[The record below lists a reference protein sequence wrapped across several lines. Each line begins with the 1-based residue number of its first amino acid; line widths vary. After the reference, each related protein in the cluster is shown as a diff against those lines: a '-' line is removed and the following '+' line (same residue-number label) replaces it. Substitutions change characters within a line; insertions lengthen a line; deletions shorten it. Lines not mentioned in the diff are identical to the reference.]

1 MRSILRQKRLLACA
15 LACAAL
21 LVAGSV
27 APAFGVTKAT
37 PAKAMRLAEQ
47 ALRLA
52 KRSNTNSSQALAFAK
67 KPGPTGPQGPRGSEG
82 LDGPAGPDGDSGS
95 RGATGPAG
103 PAGTPGTPGA
113 NGAPGAPGADGA
125 PGPQG
130 PRGFGRAFATVDPAG
145 PSVVDSRSDHVTGV
159 NRPSDDH
166 YCLAVDGTIDLAAT
180 SPVVSVDVGLSGGAP
195 SGLFAAVDSSG
206 GSCGAGELS
215 IVTAGPAANAVGF
228 TVVIP

>member
-52 KRSNTNSSQALAFAK
+52 KRSNANSSQALAYAK
-67 KPGPTGPQGPRGSEG
+67 KAGPTGPQGPRGSEG

-95 RGATGPAG
+95 RGPTGPAG
-103 PAGTPGTPGA
+103 P
-113 NGAPGAPGADGA
+113 NGAPGAPGSAG
-125 PGPQG
+125 PQGPQG
-130 PRGFGRAFATVDPAG
+130 PRGFGRAFATIDPTG
-145 PSVVDSRSDHVTGV
+145 PSVVDSRSAQVTGV
-159 NRPSDDH
+159 TRPSNDH

-180 SPVVSVDVGLSGGAP
+180 SPVVSVDLALSNNTA
-195 SGLFAAVDSSG
+195 SGFFAAVDSSG
-206 GSCGAGELS
+206 SCGAGKLS
-215 IVTAGPAANAVGF
+215 IVTAASAANAVGF

>member
-15 LACAAL
+15 LACTAL

-82 LDGPAGPDGDSGS
+82 LDGPAGPDGDSGP
-95 RGATGPAG
+95 RGETGPAG
-103 PAGTPGTPGA
+103 ASGAPGTPGA
-113 NGAPGAPGADGA
+113 NGAPGQQGQQ
-125 PGPQG
+125 GPQG

-159 NRPSDDH
+159 TRPSDDH
-166 YCLAVDGTIDLAAT
+166 YCLEVDGTIDLAAT
-180 SPVVSVDVGLSGGAP
+180 SPVVSVDVALSGGAL
-195 SGLFAAVDSSG
+195 SGLFAGVDSSG
-206 GSCGAGELS
+206 GTCGAGELS
-215 IVTAGPAANAVGF
+215 IVTAAPAANAVGF